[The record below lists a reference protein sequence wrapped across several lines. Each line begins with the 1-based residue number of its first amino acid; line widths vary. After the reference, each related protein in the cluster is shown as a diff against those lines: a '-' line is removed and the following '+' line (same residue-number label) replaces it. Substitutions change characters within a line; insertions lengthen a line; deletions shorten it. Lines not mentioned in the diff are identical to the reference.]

1 MDASIHKM
9 EEALSLLERATG
21 PEILVRPVQDKVQ
34 ALLRELTTMRSEFA
48 AASEADLQNFTERVA
63 VIAELTDKLVVS
75 LQDEPWAIPAS
86 MKALRTLLETK
97 LSSKVY
103 DLHTQARRLLDI
115 KKEKSTEDAAYDA
128 YEEAVMTLDSA
139 YYASCGIKT
148 NVILHAAGVQVMTP
162 FTQHSPSKFEFLL
175 RPKGQ
180 ATYQLHQMTTA
191 L

>member
-1 MDASIHKM
+1 MDAAIHKM

-21 PEILVRPVQDKVQ
+21 PEILVRPFQDKVQ

-48 AASEADLQNFTERVA
+48 GAGEADLQNFTKRLNEISELSEKFVA
-63 VIAELTDKLVVS
+63 S
-75 LQDEPWAIPAS
+75 LQDEPWAVPAS
-86 MKALRTLLETK
+86 LKALRTLLETT
-97 LSSKVY
+97 LSSKIY

-115 KKEKSTEDAAYDA
+115 KKEKSPEDAAYDA
-128 YEEAVMTLDSA
+128 YDEAVMTLDSA

-180 ATYQLHQMTTA
+180 ATYQLHQLSTA